1 MDGLSHSPFLTT
13 RNVGCSYTR
22 RGAAIEVLRGFS
34 LAIRPGETIHI
45 VGPSGSGKTTFL
57 HIAAGLQAPDE
68 GEVVI
73 GTRDMY
79 TLSERE
85 RARIRASI
93 VGILFQR
100 LHFVP
105 EFDLRTN
112 VALPGLLAGRHR
124 RKTLHLA
131 DALLERFGV
140 AHRARH
146 RPHEISGGE
155 GHRAAL
161 ARALLMSPKLV
172 IADEPFTE
180 IDPGNASVVAQALS
194 DAGEYGAAVL
204 IASHAPVP
212 SELQCRVVVLA
223 ASALS

>member
-1 MDGLSHSPFLTT
+1 MSDAPTAPVRIERPRPHTT
-13 RNVGCSYTR
+13 VITLN
-22 RGAAIEVLRGFS
+22 
-34 LAIRPGETIHI
+34 RPEKMNSMAFELMVPPH
-45 VGPSGSGKTTFL
+45 
-57 HIAAGLQAPDE
+57 E
-68 GEVVI
+68 GEVTM
-73 GTRDMY
+73 GTRDMH

-85 RARIRASI
+85 RARLRASM

-140 AHRARH
+140 AHRARL
-146 RPHEISGGE
+146 RPYEISGGE

-161 ARALLMSPKLV
+161 ARALLMSPRLV
-172 IADEPFTE
+172 IADEPITE

-204 IASHAPVP
+204 IASHAPASSEVP
-212 SELQCRVVVLA
+212 RREVVLVAGA
-223 ASALS
+223 A